1 MDDLNRNDLELEII
15 SSESGGFISA
25 NRNIFNNIDLSDNS
39 KFILNQAIKGTPMLK
54 IGDGP
59 TKVMLVA
66 GVHGNELAPQ
76 IAALNLID
84 HIYDLNLNGKLN
96 GTVYAIPF
104 ASPKSTMENSRYL
117 DGMDLNRS
125 AHLPHTVTNI
135 ILKKAKDL
143 EVSAI
148 GDFHSSAPNSNPG
161 KEGIFCTKVPCSK
174 SYFIAEHISEK
185 VGSEKILYPSA
196 GVPFKGALEDE
207 HNPYR
212 ISHTTVTVSSTSIS
226 SGSISRFSDFS
237 SRQQGASILNPE
249 PASIGRNSKSICPQ
263 E

>member
-1 MDDLNRNDLELEII
+1 MNDLNRNNLELEII

-25 NRNIFNNIDLSDNS
+25 NRNIFNRIKLSDNS
-39 KFILNQAIKGTPMLK
+39 KFILNQAINGTPMLK
-54 IGDGP
+54 IGDGA

-76 IAALNLID
+76 IAALNLIEY
-84 HIYDLNLNGKLN
+84 IYDLDLNGKLN

-104 ASPKSTMENSRYL
+104 ASPKSTMEN
-117 DGMDLNRS
+117 
-125 AHLPHTVTNI
+125 
-135 ILKKAKDL
+135 
-143 EVSAI
+143 SAI

-174 SYFIAEHISEK
+174 SYFIAEHISER

-207 HNPYR
+207 ANLIQIPA
-212 ISHTTVTVSSTSIS
+212 VTCEVLS
-226 SGSISRFSDFS
+226 
-237 SRQQGASILNPE
+237 A
-249 PASIGRNSKSICPQ
+249 IGYSNEKICQ
-263 E
+263 RSYLQMKAFLEYFGIID

>member
-1 MDDLNRNDLELEII
+1 MDDLNRNNLELEII

-25 NRNIFNNIDLSDNS
+25 NKNIFNRIKLSNNS

-54 IGDGP
+54 IGDGH

-76 IAALNLID
+76 IAALNIIE
-84 HIYDLNLNGKLN
+84 HICDLDLNGKLN
-96 GTVYAIPF
+96 GTVYVIPF

-117 DGMDLNRS
+117 DGVDLNRS

-207 HNPYR
+207 ANLIQIPA
-212 ISHTTVTVSSTSIS
+212 VTCEVLS
-226 SGSISRFSDFS
+226 
-237 SRQQGASILNPE
+237 A
-249 PASIGRNSKSICPQ
+249 IGYSNEKICQ
-263 E
+263 RSYLQMKAFLEYFGIIE

>member
-1 MDDLNRNDLELEII
+1 MNDLNKNNLELEII
-15 SSESGGFISA
+15 SSGSGGFISA
-25 NRNIFNNIDLSDNS
+25 NNNIFNCINLSDNS
-39 KFILNQAIKGTPMLK
+39 KFIINQAIKGTSMLK
-54 IGDGP
+54 IGNGS

-76 IAALNLID
+76 IAALNLIE
-84 HIYDLNLNGKLN
+84 HICDLDLNGKLN

-117 DGMDLNRS
+117 DGIDLNRS

-161 KEGIFCTKVPCSK
+161 KEGIFST
-174 SYFIAEHISEK
+174 A
-185 VGSEKILYPSA
+185 LNYP
-196 GVPFKGALEDE
+196 
-207 HNPYR
+207 
-212 ISHTTVTVSSTSIS
+212 I
-226 SGSISRFSDFS
+226 
-237 SRQQGASILNPE
+237 ILN
-249 PASIGRNSKSICPQ
+249 SF
-263 E
+263 